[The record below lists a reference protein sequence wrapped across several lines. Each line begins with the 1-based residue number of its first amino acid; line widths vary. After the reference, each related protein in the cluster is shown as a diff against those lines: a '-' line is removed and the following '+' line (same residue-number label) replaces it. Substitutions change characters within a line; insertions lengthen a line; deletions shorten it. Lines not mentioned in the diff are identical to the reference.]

1 VLLVN
6 LLKYGRLAVI
16 LALAIVLFCACGSG
30 GNSGSDVLRVG
41 ATPVPHAEILEIVKE
56 ELAKENITLE
66 IIEYTDYVQP
76 NIALESGELAANF
89 FQHMPYL
96 EVFNSENNTRIVSAA
111 AVHFEPLGLYPGRT
125 ASLSGLP
132 DGAVIAVPNDVTN
145 EARALLLL
153 EAEGLITLPPDSGL
167 TVTPRDIV
175 SNPQNFSFQEIEAAL
190 IPGILP
196 DVDIGVINGNYA
208 LGSGLS
214 PQDMLASEGAASAA
228 AETFANIIAIREGD
242 EARPEI
248 RKLVEAVTSDPIRE
262 FINAKYQGAVV
273 PVF

>member
-1 VLLVN
+1 MN